1 MKTQPLTS
9 SCTNYR
15 NSARPIQPP
24 WLVQT
29 SSGLIIILLA
39 MRITS
44 FAVTSSSQLKRSCA
58 PSLVLCFNTL
68 QILFLS
74 AEHGRKMGMRW
85 NLTVKLEEIVC
96 FGVPRSSTTTQK
108 DGQPKTIWQRQKL
121 KPWKKWCTEIWNQPI
136 TQQRYTV
143 RSYTKKEDRVI
154 LVEGGHVTGLD
165 LTRVAS
171 IMNRQKMNCKSCQSQ
186 ARRLP

>member
-1 MKTQPLTS
+1 
-9 SCTNYR
+9 
-15 NSARPIQPP
+15 
-24 WLVQT
+24 
-29 SSGLIIILLA
+29 
-39 MRITS
+39 MR
-44 FAVTSSSQLKRSCA
+44 

-74 AEHGRKMGMRW
+74 AEHDRKTGMRW

-96 FGVPRSSTTTQK
+96 FGVPRSINDNSKRRSTEDNLTKAKVKTLERMMCRNLKPANYTTTLH
-108 DGQPKTIWQRQKL
+108 G
-121 KPWKKWCTEIWNQPI
+121 
-136 TQQRYTV
+136 
-143 RSYTKKEDRVI
+143 SYTKKEDRVI
-154 LVEGGHVTGLD
+154 LVESGHVTGLD